1 MNSKNYLL
9 IRDVKT
15 KKIIYVDYNK
25 EQGYLFSP
33 KKSANFDG
41 VSVNK
46 MIVIKPSFVDKI
58 LRRKIKNKLELY
70 LEYIIKLLENDDD
83 TDITGL
89 RSALNDLTRYHDIV
103 KFQYSKY
110 LDERYLELFLK
121 KIKLLEKELQAQI
134 VNYRDVMLESI
145 KKEDAKEEEIN
156 RRSR

>member
-15 KKIIYVDYNK
+15 KEITYVDYNK
-25 EQGYLFSP
+25 EKGYLFSP
-33 KKSANFDG
+33 KKGVNFDG
-41 VSVNK
+41 VSINK

-103 KFQYSKY
+103 KFQYGKY

-134 VNYRDVMLESI
+134 VNYRDIMLESI
-145 KKEDAKEEEIN
+145 KKEDTKEEEIN